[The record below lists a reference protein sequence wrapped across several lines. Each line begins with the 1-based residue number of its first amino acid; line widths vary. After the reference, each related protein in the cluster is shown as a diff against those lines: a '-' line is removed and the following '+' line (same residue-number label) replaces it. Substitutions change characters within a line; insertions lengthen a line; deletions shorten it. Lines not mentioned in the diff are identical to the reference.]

1 MLNNRNETISYHSLL
16 KKILNLAQ
24 EKKAKELIVLDIR
37 GISSFSDYFVICH
50 GDSEPQVKA
59 IADNIRKRTPNKPR
73 YIEGYEKQNWVL
85 IDYFDIVVH
94 IFKSDS
100 RQYYAIE
107 KLWGDAPILSIPNE
121 KT

>member
-1 MLNNRNETISYHSLL
+1 MLNNRNEIISYHSLL
-16 KKILNLAQ
+16 KKILNLAE
-24 EKKAKELIVLDIR
+24 EKKAKKPIVLDIR

-59 IADNIRKRTPNKPR
+59 IADNIRKKTPNKPR
-73 YIEGYEKQNWVL
+73 YIEGYEKQNWIL

-94 IFKSDS
+94 IFKSDF
-100 RQYYAIE
+100 REYYAIE
-107 KLWGDAPILSIPNE
+107 KLWGDAPILNIPNE